1 MKKLY
6 FIRHGVSQHN
16 VLFHNLGKRV
26 FYDKRFYDTT
36 LTSHG
41 IEQAKRLQQTWEKLD
56 QIDLIICSPLTRT
69 IQTANYIFSHT
80 KKKIISHDMLK
91 EFPQG
96 LQTVNKRKEKDELLK
111 LYPTIDFTEVNHVN
125 NIWNPEREETIDELN
140 QRIEK
145 FKKFIKTRDEK
156 NIAIVGHNSFIGQF
170 IHQEIPLIENG
181 DKELLHCHPYEYN
194 YE

>member
-145 FKKFIKTRDEK
+145 FKKFIKT
-156 NIAIVGHNSFIGQF
+156 HF
-170 IHQEIPLIENG
+170 
-181 DKELLHCHPYEYN
+181 
-194 YE
+194 